1 MSFSGRV
8 KEASHEGGLLV
19 SFEGKAPRLGARIRI
34 SGGKIIGRVDTV
46 LGPVDSPIIHV
57 HPLSEGVDPRA
68 TLGSPVEIAPRVRT
82 GQGRPRRRPSSYP
95 RKNSSRGDKRGTK
108 KQKRGSRGDGRRT
121 SKRGGTSRSIGKKR
135 PMKGGRGGSNRGGT
149 SRSSGKRDSRRK
161 GNSRKRR

>member
-19 SFEGKAPRLGARIRI
+19 SFEGKAPRLGASIRI

-57 HPLSEGVDPRA
+57 NPLADGIDPRA

-82 GQGRPRRRPSSYP
+82 GKGRSRRRPSSYL
-95 RKNSSRGDKRGTK
+95 RKNSRRDDR
-108 KQKRGSRGDGRRT
+108 RGSKSQKSVPRGDGRRP
-121 SKRGGTSRSIGKKR
+121 SKRGGPGRSSTRKGNKR
-135 PMKGGRGGSNRGGT
+135 GVRGPSKRGGPG
-149 SRSSGKRDSRRK
+149 RSSGKRDSRRK
-161 GNSRKRR
+161 GNTRNRR